1 MSQLKVSFLIL
12 TYNQIDF
19 VEHALNGA
27 FSQTYSPLEI
37 VISDD
42 ASTDGTREKIKEMVA
57 QYSGPHSV
65 KTYFNDENLGF
76 IDHLT
81 LAIDRCSADFI
92 VYGPGDDISLSN
104 RTEILAG
111 EFMKSKSLL
120 IHSDAFE
127 IDDQGNK
134 KDHILSKK
142 HKLDNISIKEA
153 SLLPGLCIGA
163 TCAWHKDLMNI
174 FGPIVER
181 DTYEDLIFYFRAML
195 LNKVSYV
202 EKPLIYYRVGNGISQ
217 KKRRSNQEAR
227 LQAEQKYCR
236 HRLATLRQRLRDVK
250 MVNNV
255 PKDVISTLDQKIA
268 KYEIISA
275 LLEKREIFPE
285 KSRFSIGYLAA
296 YLSYIWKIIRIKRG

>member
-37 VISDD
+37 IISDD

-57 QYSGPHSV
+57 QYSGPHRV
-65 KTYFNDENLGF
+65 KTYFNDDNLGF

-92 VYGPGDDISLSN
+92 VYGPGDDISLSD

-153 SLLPGLCIGA
+153 SLLSGLCIGA
-163 TCAWHKDLMNI
+163 TCAWHKDLVNR

-181 DTYEDLIFYFRAML
+181 NTYEDLIFYFRAML

-202 EKPLIYYRVGNGISQ
+202 EKPLIYYRVGTGISQ
-217 KKRRSNQEAR
+217 KKTANNPEDR
-227 LQAEQKYCR
+227 LRFQQVYCKL
-236 HRLATLRQRLRDVK
+236 RLATWRQRLRDAK
-250 MVNNV
+250 LIHNV
-255 PKDVISTLDQKIA
+255 PKHIISTLEYKIA
-268 KYEIISA
+268 KYQIISG
-275 LLEKREIFPE
+275 LLEKQEIFPE
-285 KSRFSIGYLAA
+285 DFRISIPYISA
-296 YLSYIWKIIRIKRG
+296 YLSYLTKIIRIKRG